1 MTQPIG
7 PTCVGTAW
15 VQRLASLV
23 HELRPDWDEPGI
35 RSALSRVADRP
46 LIDVTAA
53 AVAACRRIDQRSPG
67 IIALDGPHW
76 PTAQQAQRTYTE
88 PGIVTYCPHGEPG
101 MRCTECYPRRP
112 HSGTG
117 PTPEQRAVMR
127 AAIEAGKAATK
138 ERETR

>member
-7 PTCVGTAW
+7 PTYVGTAW

-23 HELRPDWDEPGI
+23 HEIRPDWDEPGI

-67 IIALDGPHW
+67 IIALDGQHW
-76 PTAQQAQRTYTE
+76 PTGQQAQRTYTE
-88 PGIVTYCPHGEPG
+88 SGLLTRCEHNIIGARCPD
-101 MRCTECYPRRP
+101 CYPRDR
-112 HSGTG
+112 HGVV
-117 PTPEQRAVMR
+117 PTTEQRAQMR
-127 AAIEAGKAATK
+127 AAIQQAK
-138 ERETR
+138 ENR

>member
-7 PTCVGTAW
+7 PTYVGTAW

-88 PGIVTYCPHGEPG
+88 PGIVTRCEHGIVGARCPD
-101 MRCTECYPRRP
+101 CYPTERR
-112 HSGTG
+112 GTSLS
-117 PTPEQRAVMR
+117 PEMRERMR
-127 AAIEAGKAATK
+127 ADIREA
-138 ERETR
+138 REA